1 MNTEKSIVLDGDY
14 EYMTDGYYACQLAEL
29 EGHNPMP
36 TCADAL
42 DAYIVPVALERVR
55 QAGLP
60 VPPWYLTN
68 EYFTPPAVL
77 YGVNPFARTHAVVME
92 KESREEAVR
101 SISRKGKFVICCQEI
116 TSNASLIEFEQVLD
130 QSTDPR
136 FSTWAGNL
144 FALFNLPLSRI
155 RLIQQGTDYT
165 FSAIERLPYKSLS
178 EAGRQILQERGYYH
192 G

>member
-1 MNTEKSIVLDGDY
+1 MDTEKLLILDGDY

-29 EGHNPMP
+29 EGQNPTP

-42 DAYIVPVALERVR
+42 DAYIVPIALERVS

-60 VPPWYLTN
+60 TPPWYLTN

-77 YGVNPFARTHAVVME
+77 YGVNPFARSHAVVLNNTSQE
-92 KESREEAVR
+92 KAVR
-101 SISRKGKFVICCQEI
+101 SISRKGKFVICCQEL
-116 TSNASLIEFEQVLD
+116 APDAALIEFEQVLD

-136 FSTWAGNL
+136 FSKWASDL
-144 FALFNLPLSRI
+144 FALFNLPLSRV
-155 RLIQQGTDYT
+155 RLIQQKTDYF
-165 FSAIERLPYKSLS
+165 FSAVERLPFKSLS
-178 EAGRQILQERGYYH
+178 DAGRDILKERGYRH